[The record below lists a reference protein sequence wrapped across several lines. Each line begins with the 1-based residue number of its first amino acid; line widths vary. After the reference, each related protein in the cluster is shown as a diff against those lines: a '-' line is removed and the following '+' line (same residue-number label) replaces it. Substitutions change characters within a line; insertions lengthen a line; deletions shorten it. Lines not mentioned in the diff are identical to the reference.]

1 MSLTRDDM
9 LRELEL
15 LPAWQ
20 LRQPLTPPPI
30 PLQTTYAAMVEA
42 PKSANVVANVA
53 DVEIADLEVAAAMP
67 QMAASREA
75 IPVDTVNA
83 TAGADMLARD
93 PEPALDASP
102 AAAIAAD
109 AAPAD
114 ANEQAGNNQPLSAA
128 PAMPGLATPAS
139 VADPSPDMLMSPP
152 WDDDMPPPDEML
164 LPIFEDD
171 DHLPDMKTSLGQGRR
186 DSIAQLDWQG
196 LQSCV
201 ANCEAC
207 SLSRTRTQ
215 TVFGVGDPAA
225 EWLIVG
231 EAPGAEEDKRGEPFV
246 GQAGQLLDNM
256 LGAIQLKRGQNV
268 YIANVLKCRPPQNR
282 DPQGEEVQ
290 QCDPFLKRQ
299 VELIKP
305 KLILA
310 LGKFAAQSL
319 LNSEAT
325 IGSMRGQL
333 HEYNGVPV
341 IVTYH
346 PAYLLRNLMDKA
358 KAWED
363 LCLARATMRK
373 LQEDAL
379 QSASLPA
386 SKD

>member
-1 MSLTRDDM
+1 MSLTREDM

-30 PLQTTYAAMVEA
+30 PLQTTPAAMVEA
-42 PKSANVVANVA
+42 PKPANVVANVA
-53 DVEIADLEVAAAMP
+53 DVEIADVEVAAAMP
-67 QMAASREA
+67 QMPASREA
-75 IPVDTVNA
+75 IPVETA
-83 TAGADMLARD
+83 TTDAEMLARD
-93 PEPALDASP
+93 PELAIDASP
-102 AAAIAAD
+102 AAAIAV
-109 AAPAD
+109 D
-114 ANEQAGNNQPLSAA
+114 ANAVDANVQAGNDQPLSAA
-128 PAMPGLATPAS
+128 PAMPGLATPAR
-139 VADPSPDMLMSPP
+139 VLEPAPDVLMSPP

-231 EAPGAEEDKRGEPFV
+231 EAPGAEEDRRGEPFV

-379 QSASLPA
+379 QSASSPA